1 MININSKI
9 YVAGHRGLVGSAII
23 RKLNQSG
30 YKKVIV
36 VNKKQLD
43 LTDQSKVYLFLKKKK
58 TRLYPYSSSKSW
70 RNIFK

>member
-43 LTDQSKVYLFLKKKK
+43 LTDQSKVYLFLKKKNQ
-58 TRLYPYSSSKSW
+58 TLSL
-70 RNIFK
+70 